1 MAGEHR
7 WIQINGVPTMDM
19 DKAMKPTLMGQLK
32 ILPCTH
38 MVHMLVI
45 HSTPNRCVTE
55 KLLHASVCM
64 EKNNFIGG

>member
-1 MAGEHR
+1 
-7 WIQINGVPTMDM
+7 MDM